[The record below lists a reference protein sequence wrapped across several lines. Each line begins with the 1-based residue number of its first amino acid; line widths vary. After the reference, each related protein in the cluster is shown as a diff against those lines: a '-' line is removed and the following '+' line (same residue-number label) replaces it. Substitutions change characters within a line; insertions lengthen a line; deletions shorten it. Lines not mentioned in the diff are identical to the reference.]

1 METTMIQFDGVRKYF
16 NGKMVL
22 DQVSFVIQPGDIV
35 GLVGPSGAGKTTI
48 LRLVADLIQPDAGQV
63 QITQAQRISY
73 VFQEPRLMPWRTAL
87 DNVAV
92 AVRAAHIPH
101 ARSTAV
107 YWLDQMELTAF
118 KDYYPAQLSGG
129 MQQRVAL
136 ARALAVQPDLLLLDE
151 PFSSLDDALKHRL
164 LDLLRT
170 TVQQNGITVV
180 YATHILSE
188 LENLATSTIAIGGF
202 SADHDTKNP
211 PQAAGFQP
219 LAVRR
224 VSRGLQL

>member
-1 METTMIQFDGVRKYF
+1 METTMIQFDSVRKCF
-16 NGKMVL
+16 NRKVVL
-22 DQVSFVIQPGDIV
+22 DQVSFVIQPGDIA

-48 LRLVADLIQPDAGQV
+48 LRLVAGLIQPDAGQV
-63 QITQAQRISY
+63 QVTQAQRISY

-101 ARSTAV
+101 ARLTAAH
-107 YWLDQMELTAF
+107 WLDRMELAAF
-118 KDYYPAQLSGG
+118 KNYYPAQLSGG

-151 PFSSLDDALKHRL
+151 PFSSLDDALKYTL
-164 LDLLRT
+164 LGLLRT

-188 LENLATSTIAIGGF
+188 LENLATCMISVAN
-202 SADHDTKNP
+202 SA
-211 PQAAGFQP
+211 
-219 LAVRR
+219 VC
-224 VSRGLQL
+224 SS